1 MKENQVAPSAEET
14 KALDIGVVI
23 PNVIV
28 QDIQGK
34 SVTLHQIVKD
44 KAILI
49 FYRGGWCPYCNTQL
63 RDLAMIAPQLSE
75 EGYTIVGITTDK
87 VEEVEKTMLKYQ
99 TEYSIYS
106 DSLMDAAKAFG
117 IAFQV
122 DSKTVVK
129 YRLVGIQLEKASGQT
144 HHLLPVPSVFITD
157 SKRVIR
163 YVYSNPNYKVRL
175 KGTELLAQIHDQD
188 VTPQEKHEP
197 ME

>member
-14 KALDIGVVI
+14 KALGIGTVI
-23 PNVIV
+23 PDVMV
-28 QDIQGK
+28 QDIQG
-34 SVTLHQIVKD
+34 SWVTLHQIIKD

-63 RDLAMIAPQLSE
+63 RDLAMIAPQLLE
-75 EGYTIVGITTDK
+75 KGYTIVGITTDK
-87 VEEVEKTMLKYQ
+87 VEEVEKTMLKHQ
-99 TEYSIYS
+99 TEYTIYS
-106 DSLMDAAKAFG
+106 DSLMEAAKAFG

-122 DSKTVVK
+122 DSKTVMK

-157 SKRVIR
+157 SKRTIR

-175 KGTELLAQIHDQD
+175 KGTELLAQIHAQD
-188 VTPQEKHEP
+188 VITQQEHEP
-197 ME
+197 IR